1 MSRKNICNNKYVQ
14 FEREKNN
21 TKNKYTSITT
31 VLTKDLPKHFRN
43 TKRYTTKPLESKVMA
58 NNKWPLKVIS
68 S

>member
-1 MSRKNICNNKYVQ
+1 M
-14 FEREKNN
+14 
-21 TKNKYTSITT
+21 
-31 VLTKDLPKHFRN
+31 LTKDLPKHFRN